1 MILLTVTSQTWLVTG
16 LGFGLVVALLFVFV
30 YIMKLLGFIMQ
41 PREKKAAKPQLAT
54 SADDETKAAIATTL
68 AMNSEDT
75 DIAAVVM
82 TLNLYY
88 GIHDIDPAHL
98 TIHPHQTMWKYNH

>member
-16 LGFGLVVALLFVFV
+16 LGFGLVLVLLFVFV

-41 PREKKAAKPQLAT
+41 PREKKAAQPQK
-54 SADDETKAAIATTL
+54 ADNADEETKAAIATTL
-68 AMNSEDT
+68 AMNNEEA
-75 DIAAVVM
+75 DIAAIAM

-88 GIHDIDPAHL
+88 GVHDIEPAQI
-98 TIHPHQTMWKYNH
+98 TIRPHQSMWKYNH